1 MQTARNQGLK
11 WLAGLTLALALA
23 VPKESYAQELD
34 PQLFMVRLQLEPGAL
49 LARQNGPLTLG
60 LNSIGLTG
68 SLAVGFNVGQ
78 DTAVGVEGWFGMA
91 LLPSLDITAP
101 DYDGAGPTV
110 EVKGPTMTALLV
122 GPHVTRVFAAE
133 AFSLSA
139 TFGVAAAQFDYESY
153 DDEQL
158 PYNRSNDTS
167 RPPED
172 RKDPIP
178 LDKTGLGWGFGV
190 AVAKLIP
197 LSDGLSLGVGAH
209 FRYLLVPDDAI
220 YRDDRDTIERRF
232 QADSWS
238 ITTFGL
244 DASITYF

>member
-1 MQTARNQGLK
+1 MQTARTHGLK
-11 WLAGLTLALALA
+11 WLAGLTLALVLA
-23 VPKESYAQELD
+23 VPRKSFAQDLD
-34 PQLFMVRLQLEPGAL
+34 PQAFMVRLQLEPGAL
-49 LARQNGPLTLG
+49 LARQNGPLTLS
-60 LNSIGLTG
+60 LNSLGLTG

-78 DTAVGVEGWFGMA
+78 DTALGIEGWFGMA
-91 LLPSLDITAP
+91 LLPGLDITAP
-101 DYDGAGPTV
+101 DFDGEGETV

-139 TFGVAAAQFDYESY
+139 TFGIAAAQFDYDSY
-153 DDEQL
+153 DDEKL
-158 PYNRSNDTS
+158 PYNRSND
-167 RPPED
+167 RPCAGGD
-172 RKDPIP
+172 CKDPVP
-178 LDKTGLGWGFGV
+178 LDETGLGWGFGV

-197 LSDGLSLGVGAH
+197 LSSGLSLGLGAH

-220 YRDDRDTIERRF
+220 YREDRDAIERRF
-232 QADSWS
+232 RADSWS